1 MEERSGP
8 LIIVAMK
15 GHPGTG
21 KSTLARSIAAS
32 LHCPLLD
39 KDDVRDATLPL
50 EFHHGVPIPLLNDLS
65 YATLWNLADS
75 QLRLRLSVVIDSPLS
90 RRSHLDRLLDLARR
104 HAARLVVVEC
114 VAGDMAEWK
123 RRIESRVGDSW
134 HKPRSWEELERLVQG
149 YAGCTDYDMDGNEV
163 ERIVVDT
170 TAGADAA
177 VAAVVRF
184 IGSAASQYEKKLV
197 VAHCE

>member
-50 EFHHGVPIPLLNDLS
+50 ELHHPLSIPLLNDLS
-65 YATLWNLADS
+65 YSALWNLANT
-75 QLRLRLSVVIDSPLS
+75 QLHLRLSLVIDSPLS
-90 RRSHLDRLLDLARR
+90 RRSHLDRLLDLSRR
-104 HAARLVVVEC
+104 HSARLVVVEC
-114 VAGDMAEWK
+114 VAGDVAEWK
-123 RRIESRVGDSW
+123 RRIETRVGDSW
-134 HKPRSWEELERLVQG
+134 HKPRSWEDLETLLQG
-149 YAGCTDYDMDGNEV
+149 YGGCTDYDMDGGEV
-163 ERIVVDT
+163 EKIVVDT

-184 IGSAASQYEKKLV
+184 IGAAPHFEKKMDFS
-197 VAHCE
+197 HCE